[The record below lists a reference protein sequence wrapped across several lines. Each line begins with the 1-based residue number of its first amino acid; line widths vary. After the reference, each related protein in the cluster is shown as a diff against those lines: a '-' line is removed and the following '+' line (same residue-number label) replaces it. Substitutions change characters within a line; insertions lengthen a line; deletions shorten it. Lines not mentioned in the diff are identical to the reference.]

1 MSEKQELLN
10 NLLQLA
16 QKEQKQGNKSITQEK
31 LDSLSSYIIN
41 QSKSSNYKKYS
52 EFHPIPKSSG
62 LSDVRG
68 ERSNNESR
76 NQKTSSYSPLFDK
89 FTLPIPKN
97 NPPRKLS
104 QLSKFKKLENSFIN
118 ILEVLANILDNLH
131 LFSKFP
137 MFPQR
142 LLGLL
147 KQTNKLWVILLIFLI
162 RKTVSQLLNVKR
174 KENKVKIELNILK
187 SSSKGQID
195 NSLLKKYEKVLKDLK
210 FDKTM
215 LYLELFGNFLD
226 LAFNVIELSG
236 ILVPDWLMNILNFSS
251 MAMTIYRM
259 NKDDEYIDDDITEDL
274 I

>member
-1 MSEKQELLN
+1 MNEKQELLN

-16 QKEQKQGNKSITQEK
+16 EKEQKQGNKSITQDK
-31 LDSLSSYIIN
+31 LENLSSYIIN
-41 QSKSSNYKKYS
+41 HNKSSNFKKYS

-62 LSDVRG
+62 LLGDKS
-68 ERSNNESR
+68 ESSNTKEKSKRSLH
-76 NQKTSSYSPLFDK
+76 YSPLFEK
-89 FTLPIPKN
+89 FKLTLPKVEPPK
-97 NPPRKLS
+97 KLGK
-104 QLSKFKKLENSFIN
+104 LSKFKQLENSFIN

-162 RKTVSQLLNVKR
+162 RKTVSQLLNVRR
-174 KENKVKIELNILK
+174 KENKVKVELDILK
-187 SSSKGQID
+187 STSKGQID

-215 LYLELFGNFLD
+215 LYLELLGNFLD